1 LQSADISSSGERNF
15 GEEDVFPYFKR
26 NIVIGT
32 YTLPNVNCYSRI
44 YKAMFFVES
53 GTIELNYSLDKLP
66 HCYDPKMF
74 IIDGYFIAPYC
85 LPCEKDILTNLFN
98 SEPFLTWKHNQ
109 VHSIPPPQ
117 HS

>member
-1 LQSADISSSGERNF
+1 MQSADISSSDQRNF
-15 GEEDVFPYFKR
+15 SEEETFPYLTR

-32 YTLPNVNCYSRI
+32 YTKPNPHCYSRI
-44 YKAMFFVES
+44 YKAIFHVES
-53 GTIELNYSLDKLP
+53 GKIELYYSLDKIS

-85 LPCEKDILTNLFN
+85 LSCEKDILTNLFN

-109 VHSIPPPQ
+109 VISIPPLT
-117 HS
+117 HA